1 MSKQKK
7 EKIQEDKSKEKEQ
20 DTTPS
25 NQSQRKK
32 YIVLDVVF
40 YGSSLNYDQ
49 GVGNY
54 QELKKITK
62 WDGKQYTLVSRYAL
76 RYSILE
82 TAKNLGLWKLADASH
97 LQRAGEGEKTVIQPS
112 VDILLSGEI
121 LTYPEFDLFGYL
133 ITNTNPQNAR
143 EAPVKISHAV
153 SLTPYTYDSH
163 FCGNLGLAKR
173 MIKSTG
179 KVDPNL
185 FTVEEHQTYYIY
197 TVVIDVDRIGKNEVY
212 LSKKEDKDKNKWK
225 VEIKEEGGKYKIE
238 IKTNKTANIYEIE
251 KINNNGV
258 KITKTELGNIYLLTQ
273 TLTDKDNKVKE
284 RITQLIKAILYLNR
298 NIKGRNETLHP
309 KLLIVGLYNGTPY
322 KSYKDRI
329 MLTDEYEEVFEEKKE
344 TTENNDEIRVIRR
357 IVKLRKPTFLL
368 RGVSEKELK
377 SIDKAEGTLIG
388 NSVSEKELE
397 SIDKSKSNNE
407 LESIDKAE
415 NTDNNNSVISKF
427 LNSNNNTSELY
438 IFKAPEIEVRFEE
451 KHDQKNTSP

>member
-20 DTTPS
+20 DTKLS
-25 NQSQRKK
+25 NQSQKKK

-62 WDGKQYTLVSRYAL
+62 WDGKQYSLVSRYAL
-76 RYSILE
+76 RYSLLE
-82 TAKNLGLWKLADASH
+82 TGQNLGLWTLADASH

-112 VDILLSGEI
+112 INILLSGEI

-133 ITNTNPQNAR
+133 ITNTNPQNSR

-173 MIKSTG
+173 MMATTG
-179 KVDPNL
+179 KMDPNI

-197 TVVIDVDRIGKNEVY
+197 TVVIDVGRIGKSEVY
-212 LSKKEDKDKNKWK
+212 LAKGEELKLMNNADETTIKKLS
-225 VEIKEEGGKYKIE
+225 
-238 IKTNKTANIYEIE
+238 EIE
-251 KINNNGV
+251 
-258 KITKTELGNIYLLTQ
+258 Q
-273 TLTDKDNKVKE
+273 TDNKLILKDEGRTEEKSIPILDNVSANVNKPLEKVFQINYELNPTTSMERVKH
-284 RITQLIKAILYLNR
+284 LIKAILYLTR

-344 TTENNDEIRVIRR
+344 TTENNDEIRVVRR
-357 IVKLRKPTFLL
+357 IVKLRKPVFLL
-368 RGVSEKELK
+368 RGVSGKEPNKKSKNDKLK
-377 SIDKAEGTLIG
+377 SIDEAENTLIG
-388 NSVSEKELE
+388 
-397 SIDKSKSNNE
+397 
-407 LESIDKAE
+407 
-415 NTDNNNSVISKF
+415 NNNSVISKF
-427 LNSNNNTSELY
+427 LNSNNNTSELH